1 MAAMKPRTGDGPM
14 EVTKEARSLVMR
26 IPLEGGG
33 RLVVEMNAEEANNL
47 SAALHAAVSLVKKQ
61 SAFLPFLVSLC
72 AMPYAQLSS
81 ISSRVEDIVSADA
94 IAVGFVKSEED
105 GYELVGAIDAIA
117 SVEKF
122 FDVDLI
128 DEISFFQPA
137 GKPGEIL
144 EIPVSQKATKA
155 DRVFVIGLG
164 DQSTQSHRLAA
175 ASLGRKLRGK
185 KINVSNLLATQ
196 IQDIRAHA
204 ISSVLGSYTWT
215 LKSDAKTDQPT
226 FNIVCK
232 SEKIIDEANVI
243 ANAVCRARDLVH
255 TPSNIKNPLWMAQQA
270 QKIAKEGKLTIKVL
284 AGKDLAQFG
293 GLRAVGNS
301 SPKPGPRF
309 IQISYSPKA
318 TGKKIPHVVL
328 VGKGITF
335 DTGGVSLKRPYD
347 LMMAMKSDMAG
358 ASAVLNVVG
367 ALPELKPRVKVT
379 ALLMC
384 AENALSG
391 TSQRPSDVITHYG
404 GTTVE
409 VLDTDAEGRL
419 VLADGLA
426 YADAKLDPDYLL
438 DIATLTGSAT
448 LGLGR
453 QYGAMYTRDSKL
465 ASQLVAAGET
475 SGDRLW
481 HMPLIDDYQDS
492 LESDIADFNH
502 TADKGDYSAG
512 SVTAALFLEK
522 FTGQRK
528 WVHLDVAGTARSESD
543 AGESPKGG
551 TGFGVRVLL
560 DWIMNL

>member
-1 MAAMKPRTGDGPM
+1 
-14 EVTKEARSLVMR
+14 
-26 IPLEGGG
+26 
-33 RLVVEMNAEEANNL
+33 
-47 SAALHAAVSLVKKQ
+47 
-61 SAFLPFLVSLC
+61 
-72 AMPYAQLSS
+72 
-81 ISSRVEDIVSADA
+81 
-94 IAVGFVKSEED
+94 
-105 GYELVGAIDAIA
+105 
-117 SVEKF
+117 
-122 FDVDLI
+122 
-128 DEISFFQPA
+128 
-137 GKPGEIL
+137 
-144 EIPVSQKATKA
+144 
-155 DRVFVIGLG
+155 
-164 DQSTQSHRLAA
+164 
-175 ASLGRKLRGK
+175 
-185 KINVSNLLATQ
+185 
-196 IQDIRAHA
+196 
-204 ISSVLGSYTWT
+204 
-215 LKSDAKTDQPT
+215 
-226 FNIVCK
+226 
-232 SEKIIDEANVI
+232 
-243 ANAVCRARDLVH
+243 
-255 TPSNIKNPLWMAQQA
+255 
-270 QKIAKEGKLTIKVL
+270 
-284 AGKDLAQFG
+284 
-293 GLRAVGNS
+293 
-301 SPKPGPRF
+301 
-309 IQISYSPKA
+309 
-318 TGKKIPHVVL
+318 
-328 VGKGITF
+328 
-335 DTGGVSLKRPYD
+335 
-347 LMMAMKSDMAG
+347 
-358 ASAVLNVVG
+358 
-367 ALPELKPRVKVT
+367 
-379 ALLMC
+379 MC

-551 TGFGVRVLL
+551 TGFGVRLL
-560 DWIMNL
+560 IDWIMSL